1 MKMSNIQKNTSKGY
15 TLLFAML
22 VSSLVLAI
30 GISILSISKKEFLI
44 STSTRD
50 STSALWAADGGV
62 ECAIYGDENGAFTTT
77 ADNTNKLG
85 CSVPYAFPAGQTQL
99 STPTSEEGIFVFHAR
114 FGSSGTSCAVVT
126 VTKYKDSNNKL
137 KFNVLSRGYNTG
149 WRIPDANF
157 PNIGYCDVPSAKR
170 VERALNYTAY

>member
-1 MKMSNIQKNTSKGY
+1 MKISSIQKNTSKGY

-85 CSVPYAFPAGQTQL
+85 CSVPYKFTSVTL
-99 STPTSEEGIFVFHAR
+99 STPTAEEGTFIFNAR
-114 FGSSGTSCAVVT
+114 FGSSGTSCAIVT
-126 VTKYKDSNNKL
+126 VSKYKDTNGKL

-157 PNIGYCDVPSAKR
+157 PNVGYCDVPSAKR